1 MSHGIDSS
9 ICSELTDSCSV
20 ILCSSLSAVLTL
32 GRRKVRLRL
41 LFRGRHI
48 WAEEAAGNR
57 KQEVILWSDGL
68 CYQPDDRDF
77 DHAMKR

>member
-1 MSHGIDSS
+1 MLRHTLQQ
-9 ICSELTDSCSV
+9 SERSTDTGKKKNW
-20 ILCSSLSAVLTL
+20 LH
-32 GRRKVRLRL
+32 L